1 MWERDCFVLLAIGS
15 LFVALGIA
23 SISWGRHESRSY
35 YDVLST
41 RHDLREFLEHEP
53 ERPEP
58 KALKI
63 GGWIAIA
70 IGLPMM
76 AMGGAFWLWN

>member
-1 MWERDCFVLLAIGS
+1 MWDHDWLVLLAIGG

-23 SISWGRHESRSY
+23 SISWGTHESNSY
-35 YDVLST
+35 GDSLAT
-41 RHDLREFLEHEP
+41 RHDLREFIEHEP

-58 KALKI
+58 GALKI

-70 IGLPMM
+70 IGLTVM
-76 AMGGAFWLWN
+76 AMGGAFLFWK

>member
-1 MWERDCFVLLAIGS
+1 MWDHDWLVLLAIGS

-23 SISWGRHESRSY
+23 SIGWGRHESNSY
-35 YDVLST
+35 DDSLAT

-58 KALKI
+58 GAPKT

-70 IGLPMM
+70 IGLTVM
-76 AMGGAFWLWN
+76 AMGVAFWFWK